1 MVVYNALEVFK
12 GLFKSKVMWGG
23 ALPNLSGLS
32 LTATVPTDGYRRPR
46 IDEDDYDHA
55 LVEDEPPARRVARE
69 KDKTDDPPPA
79 AYILVPGTPVQAV
92 DWRALVHDLKA
103 RPGDNSFPFTVH
115 ATQPDGRVWE
125 IKMRLSHQKNRIGDQ
140 EYPNTT
146 LDIAPSTGDY
156 NGVDCVSVVVDGG
169 GHPVGSRLMLSS
181 LFHDLEQRQRKA
193 CSREMLPRTVWDDVD
208 ALTTTT
214 GQGAIVLQLLDA
226 MATGVRTH
234 RIVLQDASAFTENSF
249 DPPDLVVKASL
260 TKSLALLRGYGYYE
274 SKGYLPIDM
283 VDQVLGPNYQKP
295 TLVDAERLAN
305 HANADLYW
313 TWLVMTTPIDDLP
326 ETIER
331 FPELLKEMW
340 PTWAGVEFLGDE
352 FGMCAW
358 MRDKLY
364 SAKACDTHAYSASLF
379 KRGFVE
385 WCNKGDWPRDPEH
398 GYWMKDYSKL
408 SIRDVRKA
416 ALKLRRQIE
425 DDYQPYMDVML
436 PKFELEMG
444 ALETFIEEFMNGV
457 WVRAFER
464 DSGRVGLYPGKV
476 LVKINFMGRGTGEAG
491 STLGIAKTPG
501 GEPEFA
507 LQPNRADFTVERR
520 FA

>member
-1 MVVYNALEVFK
+1 MR
-12 GLFKSKVMWGG
+12 G
-23 ALPNLSGLS
+23 ACPLPNLSGLS

-79 AYILVPGTPVQAV
+79 SYILVPGTPVQDV

-103 RPGDNSFPFTVH
+103 RPGDNSFPFTVN

-146 LDIAPSTGDY
+146 LDIIPSTEDY
-156 NGVDCVSVVVDGG
+156 NGVDCVNVVVDGG
-169 GHPVGSRLMLSS
+169 GRTIGTRMLLSS

-193 CSREMLPRTVWDDVD
+193 CSREMLPRTVWDDND

-214 GQGAIVLQLLDA
+214 GQGAIVLQLLGA
-226 MATGVRTH
+226 MATGIKTH
-234 RIVLQDASAFTENSF
+234 RIELQDASAFTENSY
-249 DPPDLVVKASL
+249 DPPDMIVKASL

-274 SKGYLPIDM
+274 GKGFLPIDM
-283 VDQVLGPNYQKP
+283 VDHVLGPNYQKP

-313 TWLVMTTPIDDLP
+313 TKLVMTTPIDDLP

-331 FPELLKEMW
+331 FPDLLKKMW

-364 SAKACDTHAYSASLF
+364 SRDACKTHAASASVFKKEFITWCDTKDCCTL
-379 KRGFVE
+379 
-385 WCNKGDWPRDPEH
+385 PRDPEH
-398 GYWMKDYSKL
+398 GYWMKDYYKL

-425 DDYQPYMDVML
+425 DDYQPYMNAML
-436 PKFELEMG
+436 PEFELEMG
-444 ALETFIEEFMNGV
+444 ALESFMDDFTKDV

-464 DSGRVGLYPGKV
+464 DSAGRVGLYPGKV
-476 LVKINFMGRGTGEAG
+476 LVKINFMGTGAGEAG
-491 STLGIAKTPG
+491 SGLEIVKDSS
-501 GEPEFA
+501 GEPGFA
-507 LQPNRADFTVERR
+507 LKPNRTDFTVERR

>member
-1 MVVYNALEVFK
+1 
-12 GLFKSKVMWGG
+12 MWS
-23 ALPNLSGLS
+23 ACSLPNLSGLS
-32 LTATVPTDGYRRPR
+32 LIATVPTDGYRRPR

-55 LVEDEPPARRVARE
+55 LVEDEPPARRVARG
-69 KDKTDDPPPA
+69 KDKTDDPPPES
-79 AYILVPGTPVQAV
+79 YILVPGTPVQAV

-125 IKMRLSHQKNRIGDQ
+125 IKMLLSHQKNRIGDQ

-146 LDIAPSTGDY
+146 LDIVPSTGDY
-156 NGVDCVSVVVDGG
+156 NGVDCVNVIVDGG
-169 GHPVGSRLMLSS
+169 GRPIGTRLMLSS

-226 MATGVRTH
+226 MATGVGTH
-234 RIVLQDASAFTENSF
+234 RIVLQDASAFTENSH
-249 DPPDLVVKASL
+249 DLPDLVVKASL

-274 SKGYLPIDM
+274 GKGFLSQEL

-295 TLVDAERLAN
+295 TLADAKRLAN
-305 HANADLYW
+305 HGNADLYW
-313 TWLVMTTPIDDLP
+313 TWLVMTTPIDNLS
-326 ETIER
+326 EAIGR
-331 FPELLKEMW
+331 FSHTVKVQW
-340 PTWAGVEFLGDE
+340 PTWAGVDADDKE

-364 SAKACDTHAYSASLF
+364 SDEACTLHSKSAFYF
-379 KRGFVE
+379 KRQFFK
-385 WCNKGDWPRDPEH
+385 WCSKKDGPRDPEH
-398 GYWMKDYSKL
+398 GHWMKDYYKL

-416 ALKLRRQIE
+416 ALKLRSQIE
-425 DDYQPYMDVML
+425 DDYQPYMDAML
-436 PKFELEMG
+436 PEFELEMG
-444 ALETFIEEFMNGV
+444 ALESFMEDFTRDV
-457 WVRAFER
+457 WDRAYMGR
-464 DSGRVGLYPGKV
+464 LDSVVLYPSKV
-476 LVKINFMGRGTGEAG
+476 LAKINFMGPETGEAG
-491 STLGIAKTPG
+491 SSLAIVKTAS
-501 GEPEFA
+501 GEPRFA
-507 LQPNRADFTVERR
+507 LQPNRTDFLVERR